1 MNKVK
6 NFFDDFTFHA
16 RVMPIMVVT
25 MPIVIAAISKGILQG
40 GWSENTGLI
49 LLSLVYFNDSIRCDL
64 CTIRQQANGYNKGV

>member
-49 LLSLVYFNDSIRCDL
+49 FVEVR
-64 CTIRQQANGYNKGV
+64 

>member
-49 LLSLVYFNDSIRCDL
+49 LLSLVYFTKRNYPSW
-64 CTIRQQANGYNKGV
+64 NY

>member
-25 MPIVIAAISKGILQG
+25 MPIVIAAISKGILQ
-40 GWSENTGLI
+40 EDGLKTSA
-49 LLSLVYFNDSIRCDL
+49 LFY
-64 CTIRQQANGYNKGV
+64 

>member
-40 GWSENTGLI
+40 GWSENIGLI
-49 LLSLVYFNDSIRCDL
+49 LCS
-64 CTIRQQANGYNKGV
+64 GVTRA